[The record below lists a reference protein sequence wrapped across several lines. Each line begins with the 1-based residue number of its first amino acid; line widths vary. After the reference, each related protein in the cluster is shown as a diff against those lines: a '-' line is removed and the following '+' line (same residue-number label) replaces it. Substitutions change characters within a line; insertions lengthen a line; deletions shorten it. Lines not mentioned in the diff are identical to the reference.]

1 VAFNPE
7 SDFSSLLTSSA
18 QPIETPSAQTGFLAG
33 LNLDVQIS
41 TAPDIQVQTSLT
53 QDVQVEANLRLRGTV
68 TNPAMLGRVN
78 INQGQL
84 TFFGTKYQ
92 VSDGSVSFYNPT
104 KIVPVLDIDL
114 TTKAQGIEITLT
126 ISGPIDHLT
135 LTPSSD
141 SSLQYNDII
150 SLLVTGRPP
159 TQDPALLS
167 GQNALGPGAF
177 QSLGASALLGQAI
190 AAPVT
195 GRLQRF
201 FGVSSLKI
209 DPTIPGIDANP
220 QARLTLQ
227 QQVTP
232 NITFTYITSV
242 TTTNPQIV
250 QVEWAL
256 SSKWSVVALREE
268 NGMTGMDF
276 YFKKKF

>member
-1 VAFNPE
+1 
-7 SDFSSLLTSSA
+7 
-18 QPIETPSAQTGFLAG
+18 
-33 LNLDVQIS
+33 
-41 TAPDIQVQTSLT
+41 
-53 QDVQVEANLRLRGTV
+53 
-68 TNPAMLGRVN
+68 MLGR
-78 INQGQL
+78 ITITQGQL

-92 VSDGSVSFYNPT
+92 VSDGSIAFYNPVR
-104 KIVPVLDIDL
+104 IAPVLNIDL
-114 TTKAQGIEITLT
+114 TTKVQGVEITLT
-126 ISGPIDHLT
+126 IAGPIDHLT

-141 SSLQYNDII
+141 SSLNYTDII

-159 TQDPALLS
+159 TSDPALLS

-177 QSLGASALLGQAI
+177 QQLGASALLGEAI

-201 FGVSSLKI
+201 FGVSSLRI

-220 QARLTLQ
+220 AARLTLQ

-232 NITFTYITSV
+232 NVTFTYITSV

-256 SSKWSVVALREE
+256 NSKWSVVALREE
-268 NGMTGMDF
+268 NGETGLDF
-276 YFKKKF
+276 YFKRKF